1 MNIEQITFVAAI
13 MGFEATLLW
22 QLFKMKKGFDVL
34 MTFSGYGGK
43 PNWIEQLDDKIEKV
57 IDLLE
62 H

>member
-1 MNIEQITFVAAI
+1 

-43 PNWIEQLDDKIEKV
+43 PNWIEELENKIEKV
-57 IDLLE
+57 IYLLE
-62 H
+62 N